1 MQKRIIII
9 DGYNVVHRIPRWAEQ
24 LDASL
29 ERGRE
34 ALLIYCRRWMQTRGD
49 VWLFVVVFDGDSEV
63 TAAHSSAGPG
73 VRVLYTQSG
82 ETADDR
88 ILETVHEFGDRCHYV
103 VVSDDRY
110 VSGNAKRMGKEIM
123 SSTAFAHALS
133 PHQADTSPQR
143 KHRGRGHD
151 LSGDVNS
158 AGDKAAGKVSAADAK
173 RITDSLR
180 EEWDV

>member
-24 LDASL
+24 LNVSL

-34 ALLIYCRRWMQTRGD
+34 VLLTYCRRWMQTRGD
-49 VWLFVVVFDGDSEV
+49 VWLFVVVFDGDSAV
-63 TAAHSSAGPG
+63 TASHSSSGPG
-73 VRVLYTQSG
+73 VRVLYTQTG

-88 ILETVHEFGDRCHYV
+88 ILETVREFGDRCHYV

-110 VSGNAKRMGKEIM
+110 VSGNSKRMGKEIM
-123 SSTAFAHALS
+123 SSSAFARVLS
-133 PHQADTSPQR
+133 PHDADTSSQR
-143 KHRGRGHD
+143 KQRGRGID
-151 LSGDVNS
+151 VSGEVS
-158 AGDKAAGKVSAADAK
+158 SGGDRAAGKVSASDAK

-180 EEWDV
+180 REWNV

>member
-73 VRVLYTQSG
+73 VRVLYTQTG

-88 ILETVHEFGDRCHYV
+88 ILELTVAQGEVNAGKDQQKESE
-103 VVSDDRY
+103 SD
-110 VSGNAKRMGKEIM
+110 
-123 SSTAFAHALS
+123 
-133 PHQADTSPQR
+133 HQAVEEFRHECPD
-143 KHRGRGHD
+143 GF
-151 LSGDVNS
+151 
-158 AGDKAAGKVSAADAK
+158 DA
-173 RITDSLR
+173 LR
-180 EEWDV
+180 N